1 MCLCDLLEV
10 CVVIT
15 LGLVWLVYLLGFG
28 VWGVCFAIC
37 VWFGVLAV
45 GCFDLGL
52 LALGGCF
59 ACVCGLLVGWFGSI
73 VVAG

>member
-1 MCLCDLLEV
+1 MFGVFV
-10 CVVIT
+10 CV
-15 LGLVWLVYLLGFG
+15 
-28 VWGVCFAIC
+28 IC

-52 LALGGCF
+52 LAFGGCF